1 MSNMNEFTLSKNK
14 ELLWKLMC
22 DNKNFVKMVQKDIQH
37 IQVIFE
43 NKINEINEIITISKD
58 KNIKLLT
65 LNKDFLKNM
74 NSFCNK
80 TEPIKNKNKDV
91 VFDKNINNNVI
102 TREDIQKKE
111 LNSFDERLNKR
122 QQEFDKYKNDK
133 PEEVNFNDDK
143 IDEPLK
149 DIDNILKSKIA
160 ERNYEVQNVEFKGS
174 TEETDNWLGINETEN
189 NNTLNIEN
197 IKNIHNNI
205 ENIEISIDETLIN
218 ETPINETPINDITI
232 NDITIND
239 NNIFSKL
246 KTETPNMDRNIISK
260 LDLIIENQNTIL
272 DLLKNK
278 NY

>member
-1 MSNMNEFTLSKNK
+1 MSKYMNEFTLGKNK
-14 ELLWKLMC
+14 ELLWKLLC
-22 DNKNFVKMVQKDIQH
+22 DNKNFVKMIQ
-37 IQVIFE
+37 QNAKNTQLLFE
-43 NKINEINEIITISKD
+43 DKINEIINNSKD
-58 KNIKLLT
+58 KNINLLT

-80 TEPIKNKNKDV
+80 TEPIKNKNNEVEIGDISN
-91 VFDKNINNNVI
+91 KNLI

-122 QQEFDKYKNDK
+122 QQEFDKYKSDK
-133 PEEVNFNDDK
+133 PEDVNFNDDK

-160 ERNYEVQNVEFKGS
+160 ERNYEVQNVEFKS
-174 TEETDNWLGINETEN
+174 SKEETDNWLGINDTEN

-197 IKNIHNNI
+197 IKNIHNNT
-205 ENIEISIDETLIN
+205 ENIEIAID
-218 ETPINETPINDITI
+218 ETPINDIP
-232 NDITIND
+232 IND

-272 DLLKNK
+272 ELLKNK
-278 NY
+278 N

>member
-43 NKINEINEIITISKD
+43 NKINEIITISKD

-174 TEETDNWLGINETEN
+174 AEETDNWLGINETEN

-218 ETPINETPINDITI
+218 ETLINETPINETPI